1 MSFEPTQPLP
11 TGRQSP
17 GYPPPRA
24 RRRRRRWP
32 IITGAVVV
40 LVIVL
45 LVVADR
51 VANGVAE
58 SQMASQFQTSV
69 GLSGKPSVSI
79 GGFPFLTQLL
89 SKDFNTVNISASNE
103 SVNES
108 NGVLQI
114 ASLTATLHGMHFQSL
129 SAKSAMVDNLDAS
142 ALVTLSAL
150 GTAGGIPQGI
160 TLSAAGSNEV
170 TASIDIAGFS
180 QSVTAKVT
188 QSGSNQINVHVI
200 DAGGIPTDILGNLAN
215 FNISIP
221 KLPAGMAIQNVSV
234 TQQGVQIS
242 ITGHNVLLSQ

>member
-17 GYPPPRA
+17 DYPPARA

-40 LVIVL
+40 LVLVL
-45 LVVADR
+45 LAVADR
-51 VANGVAE
+51 VANAVAE
-58 SQMASQFQTSV
+58 NQMASQFQTSV

-103 SVNES
+103 SVNET

-129 SAKSAMVDNLDAS
+129 SAKTATVDSLDAS

-160 TLSAAGSNEV
+160 TLSPAGPNEV
-170 TASIDIAGFS
+170 TASVDIAGFS

-188 QSGSNQINVHVI
+188 QSGSNQINVHVV

-215 FNISIP
+215 FTVSIP
-221 KLPAGMAIQNVSV
+221 KLPAGMSIQNVSV

-242 ITGHNVLLSQ
+242 ITGHNVTLSQ

>member
-17 GYPPPRA
+17 GYSPPRA

-40 LVIVL
+40 LVLVL
-45 LVVADR
+45 LAVADR
-51 VANGVAE
+51 VANAVAE
-58 SQMASQFQTSV
+58 NQMASQFQTSV
-69 GLSGKPSVSI
+69 GLSGKPNVSI

-108 NGVLQI
+108 SGVLQI

-129 SAKSAMVDNLDAS
+129 SAKSATVDSLDAN

-160 TLSAAGSNEV
+160 TLSAAGPNEV

-188 QSGSNQINVHVI
+188 QSGPNQINVHVI

-221 KLPAGMAIQNVSV
+221 KLPTGMSIQNVSV

-242 ITGHNVLLSQ
+242 ITGHNVTLSQ